1 MNFPLLPPPV
11 FPLPPISPHTP
22 KDSLEAEVTQ
32 GFQNE
37 FPEEETLWKMFLMA
51 GNHPKESHR
60 AAGEIRTEAEQTGG
74 GGVLVTQSTGSQV
87 TTVITTVGERPALG
101 ATVCSQ
107 GPSLC
112 SLGLSSEDILVQ
124 RQEIPQRLLLKGSVG
139 LWQHQQLNQATGISS
154 GSFQHPLLDRAKM
167 GRSGPMS
174 GSEAMIDLGD
184 THGD

>member
-87 TTVITTVGERPALG
+87 TTDHHSGRKV
-101 ATVCSQ
+101 
-107 GPSLC
+107 
-112 SLGLSSEDILVQ
+112 
-124 RQEIPQRLLLKGSVG
+124 
-139 LWQHQQLNQATGISS
+139 SS
-154 GSFQHPLLDRAKM
+154 GGNCVLTGAFPLLFRAFLRGYETEYR
-167 GRSGPMS
+167 GRRHPKGFS
-174 GSEAMIDLGD
+174 
-184 THGD
+184 